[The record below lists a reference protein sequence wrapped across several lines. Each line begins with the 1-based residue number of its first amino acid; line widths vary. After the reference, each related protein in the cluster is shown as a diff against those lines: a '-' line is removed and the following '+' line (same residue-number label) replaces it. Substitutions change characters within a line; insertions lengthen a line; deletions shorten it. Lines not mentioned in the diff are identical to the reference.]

1 MKFKMT
7 PFFNWLKLNKVS
19 KPWLVVGKGPSFSRI
34 NEINLDDYSVVAL
47 NHVMFQIPCLLGHA
61 IDLDVY
67 NSSDNNFLCRHLVT
81 PWEPHINFK
90 PGGKNLIDLMMESR
104 LGFNSILYYNSS
116 RTKKKDLKAEGPE
129 VRVRFFGSVA
139 VMNLLAM
146 SGASHIFTVGIDG
159 GSRYSQPFELHNL
172 LANGRKS
179 FDDQFGEFSITKKKY
194 GVDIVPIFEKR

>member
-1 MKFKMT
+1 MKFKLT

-19 KPWLVVGKGPSFSRI
+19 KPWLVVGKGPSFDRI
-34 NEINLDDYSVVAL
+34 NEINLKDYTVVGL
-47 NHVMFQIPCLLGHA
+47 NHVMFEIPCNFGHA

-67 NSSDNNFLCRHLVT
+67 DTDEQFKCEHLIT
-81 PWEPHINFK
+81 PWEPHIDFK

-116 RTKKKDLKAEGPE
+116 RTKKKNLRVEGPE

-146 SGASHIFTVGIDG
+146 SGASRIFTVGVDG
-159 GSRYSQPFELHNL
+159 GSKYSQPFELHNL

-179 FDDQFGEFSITKKKY
+179 FDDQFSEFSITKKKY